1 MLKVFQACFFAEY
14 FHVEL
19 VWLFVRVPIC
29 MNQFFA
35 DLYLRKK
42 GTKERSKK
50 DYRTKKVVRKGISIT
65 KKGIS
70 LGNRQNTKDTWKLE
84 PETLKDTNVLLEA
97 KFYFK

>member
-1 MLKVFQACFFAEY
+1 MRRFRALDFAVCLISLYNDRIGSCFNARRTSGLFFAKY

-70 LGNRQNTKDTWKLE
+70 LGNR
-84 PETLKDTNVLLEA
+84 
-97 KFYFK
+97 